1 MLFAMLDA
9 LGKASWLE
17 QKGQSD
23 EALQLLERAAQHHPN
38 DPRYSLQ
45 QSQILARLGRY
56 EEAKARLAECLKQ
69 EPGFAPAHLFAG
81 VLALDCGDPTSA
93 EIHFSEV
100 ANRQPSNSLA
110 HAYLGLALLTNGKEG
125 EGRTLLKLHGQS
137 DNVGF
142 LIRLTE
148 WAESQWL
155 EAGRF
160 FAPRRVELQPPVSVH
175 RMKKLMLTKKAER
188 LFYQRRYREFL
199 ELAEVILA
207 RRPNDESFLFAAGVA
222 AEMLCD
228 YERALGYWSAIEA
241 DESDGYDPL
250 RAAQGRVWV
259 RLGEYDRAMDAFSHV
274 TILGPEDYGVNYFLG
289 VLCLAHSDRPLA
301 RRFFQRAFTQYLVD
315 TLEYQFAHTLREILS
330 EP

>member
-9 LGKASWLE
+9 LAKASRLE
-17 QKGQSD
+17 QNGQSN
-23 EALQLLERAAQHHPN
+23 EALQLLEREAQRHPN
-38 DPRYSLQ
+38 DPRYLLQ

-56 EEAKARLAECLKQ
+56 EEAKARLAECLKR

-81 VLALDCGDPTSA
+81 VLALDNGDPTSA
-93 EIHFSEV
+93 ETHFSEV
-100 ANRQPSNSLA
+100 ANLQPSNSLA
-110 HAYLGLALLTNGKEG
+110 HAYLGLALLMNGKES
-125 EGRTLLKLHGQS
+125 EGRTLLQLHGQS

-160 FAPRRVELQPPVSVH
+160 FAPRCVELLPPGSMQG
-175 RMKKLMLTKKAER
+175 MKKLIIAKKAER

-199 ELAEVILA
+199 EIAEVILA
-207 RRPNDESFLFAAGVA
+207 RRPTDENFLFAAGMA
-222 AEMLCD
+222 AELLSD
-228 YERALGYWSAIEA
+228 YERALGYWSAIAA
-241 DESDGYDPL
+241 DDNDGYDPL

-259 RLGEYDRAMDAFSHV
+259 RLGEYDRALDAFSHV

-289 VLCLAHSDRPLA
+289 VLCLAHSDRALA

-315 TLEYQFAHTLREILS
+315 TLEYQYAHTLREIVS
-330 EP
+330 EH